1 MSFACQ
7 PEKLKGKEG
16 EKFAL
21 NYLIK
26 EGYKIL
32 EKNYHKRFGEIDI
45 IAEKDDEI
53 IFFEVRSK
61 RKNIFS
67 PLLTINRRKIE
78 KLKILALNYVSEK
91 GIFDKQI
98 RFDIIGL
105 TKNNKGFQ
113 IEHIKN
119 AF

>member
-1 MSFACQ
+1 M
-7 PEKLKGKEG
+7 EKLNGKES
-16 EKFAL
+16 ENFAL
-21 NYLIK
+21 NYLAK

-32 EKNYHKRFGEIDI
+32 EKNYYRKFGEIDI
-45 IAEKDDEI
+45 IAEKDNEI

-67 PLLTINRRKIE
+67 PLLTINQRKIE
-78 KLKILALNYVSEK
+78 KLKMVALNYLSEK
-91 GIFDKQI
+91 GFFDKQI

>member
-1 MSFACQ
+1 MK
-7 PEKLKGKEG
+7 KLEGKES
-16 EKFAL
+16 ERFAL
-21 NYLIK
+21 NYLER

-32 EKNYHKRFGEIDI
+32 EKNYYKRFGEVDI
-45 IAEKDDEI
+45 IAEKDNEI
-53 IFFEVRSK
+53 IFFEIRSK
-61 RKNIFS
+61 RKKDFS
-67 PLLTINRRKIE
+67 PILTINKRKIE
-78 KLKILALNYVSEK
+78 RLKIMALSYLSEK

-105 TKNNKGFQ
+105 IKNNKDFQ

>member
-1 MSFACQ
+1 MK
-7 PEKLKGKEG
+7 KLDGKES

-21 NYLIK
+21 NYLEK

-32 EKNYHKRFGEIDI
+32 EKNYYKRFGEIDI
-45 IAEKDDEI
+45 IGEKDNQI

-61 RKNIFS
+61 RKRDLS
-67 PLLTINRRKIE
+67 PLLTINKRKIE
-78 KLKILALNYVSEK
+78 KLKKLALNYLSEK
-91 GIFDKQI
+91 GIFNKQI

-105 TKNNKGFQ
+105 IKNNKGFQ